1 VRLPEAEGDPFD
13 PGQEG
18 VREERQIATRGKD
31 IRLGLR
37 ENLGQFS
44 LLVLINAFVG
54 AMVGLERTVVP
65 LIGEREFGLTSKTA
79 IVSFIVSFGVVKAL
93 CNLFAA
99 RISETWGR
107 RRVLVLGWLVSLPVP
122 FIIIWADR
130 WIWFDV
136 ANVLLGINQA
146 LAWSMTVI
154 MKVDLV
160 GPARRGLALGLN
172 EFAGYL
178 SVGVMAW
185 LTGYIGATYALRPQP
200 FYLGIGIA
208 VAGLAFSILFV
219 RDTLGHAHH
228 EARQY
233 AAQATARLSIGA
245 EPRMGAHAGVPT
257 RPGDPPDPSPS
268 LKEIFRLTTWKE
280 RALSACSQAG
290 LVNNLNDGMSWGIY
304 PLFFASYGLGVA
316 PIGMI
321 KAVYPATWGILQ
333 LVTGPLS
340 DRWGRKW
347 LIAGGMAVQAMGI
360 WLTVLVPDFGWWIVG
375 AALQG
380 LGTAMVYP
388 VLLAAIGDVAH
399 PKWRATSMGV
409 YRLWRDLG
417 YAIGALLAGIIADL
431 LGMAIAIHV
440 IAALTL
446 LSGLV
451 VAVRMYET
459 LPAKR

>member
-1 VRLPEAEGDPFD
+1 MAAAP
-13 PGQEG
+13 
-18 VREERQIATRGKD
+18 RE

-44 LLVLINAFVG
+44 LLVLVNAFVG

-65 LIGEREFGLTSKTA
+65 LIGEREFGLASKTA
-79 IVSFIVSFGVVKAL
+79 IISFIVSFGVTKAL

-99 RISETWGR
+99 RISERWGR
-107 RRVLVLGWLVSLPVP
+107 KRVLVLGWLIGLPVP
-122 FIIIWADR
+122 FILIWADR
-130 WIWFDV
+130 WIWFDL
-136 ANVLLGINQA
+136 ANILLGANQA

-178 SVGVMAW
+178 SVGVVAW
-185 LTGYIGATYALRPQP
+185 LTGYLAATHGLRPYP

-208 VAGLAFSILFV
+208 VAGLACSVLFV
-219 RDTLGHAHH
+219 RDTLAHATY
-228 EARQY
+228 EARHFAPT
-233 AAQATARLSIGA
+233 AAAAA
-245 EPRMGAHAGVPT
+245 PAG
-257 RPGDPPDPSPS
+257 RAAASAGPS
-268 LKEIFRLTTWKE
+268 LGEIFRLTTWKE

-316 PIGMI
+316 PIGLI
-321 KAVYPATWGILQ
+321 KAIYPATWGLCQ

-340 DRWGRKW
+340 DRWGRKG
-347 LIAGGMAVQAMGI
+347 LIAWGMAVQAAGI
-360 WLTVLVPDFGWWIVG
+360 WLTVLLPRYESWIVG
-375 AALQG
+375 ATLQG

-399 PKWRATSMGV
+399 PTWRATSMGV

-417 YAIGALLAGIIADL
+417 YAVGALLAGVIADL
-431 LGMAIAIHV
+431 VGMGAAIHV

-446 LSGLV
+446 LSGLL

-459 LPAKR
+459 LPARRPPAGPPSVAAPPPA